1 MESRKDMV
9 EKDSTLDSLIEEGL
23 GDKPS
28 QAMDKTLSQAYRYS
42 AVLAGR
48 GAYNHLT
55 LSGEVREFTAS

>member
-1 MESRKDMV
+1 MV
-9 EKDSTLDSLIEEGL
+9 EKDLTLDSLIEEGL

-55 LSGEVREFTAS
+55 LSGEVCEFTAS